1 MVKPAFGVV
10 RSPEMAKED
19 RSKQVTAFHECVRKN
34 TKGKI
39 WNFNFYLKFNFFLVE
54 FPKIEKVL
62 KNFNCSDAVV
72 EGKTT
77 VGDLAVLAMH
87 IASVYFKNE
96 DDFKNL
102 IPSARL

>member
-39 WNFNFYLKFNFFLVE
+39 
-54 FPKIEKVL
+54 
-62 KNFNCSDAVV
+62 
-72 EGKTT
+72 
-77 VGDLAVLAMH
+77 
-87 IASVYFKNE
+87 
-96 DDFKNL
+96 
-102 IPSARL
+102 